1 MLQATRQMVTDPL
14 DRPILSHI
22 HGRLIILGEDVDVA
36 KAVREVHSQKAEIII
51 VIKETR
57 PVEIVTDSNILDKVD
72 ERRKTPFKYYKVH
85 SIFSGHIL
93 ISERKCKT
101 RT

>member
-1 MLQATRQMVTDPL
+1 MVTDPL

-36 KAVREVHSQKAEIII
+36 KAVREMHSQKAETII

-72 ERRKTPFKYYKVH
+72 ERRLPSNITKVH
-85 SIFSGHIL
+85 SIFSRLIL
-93 ISERKCKT
+93 ISERECKT

>member
-1 MLQATRQMVTDPL
+1 MVTDPL

-36 KAVREVHSQKAEIII
+36 KAVREMHSQKAETII

-57 PVEIVTDSNILDKVD
+57 PVEIVTDSNILDNVD
-72 ERRKTPFKYYKVH
+72 ERRLPSNITKVY
-85 SIFSGHIL
+85 SIFSRLIL
-93 ISERKCKT
+93 NSERECKK

>member
-1 MLQATRQMVTDPL
+1 MVTDPL

-36 KAVREVHSQKAEIII
+36 KAVREMHSQKAETII

-57 PVEIVTDSNILDKVD
+57 PVEIVTDSNILDNVD
-72 ERRKTPFKYYKVH
+72 ERRLPSNITKVH
-85 SIFSGHIL
+85 SIFSRLIL
-93 ISERKCKT
+93 ISEPEL
-101 RT
+101 

>member
-1 MLQATRQMVTDPL
+1 MVTDPL

-36 KAVREVHSQKAEIII
+36 KAVREMHSQKAETII

-57 PVEIVTDSNILDKVD
+57 PVEIVTDSNILDNVD
-72 ERRKTPFKYYKVH
+72 KRRLPSNITKVH
-85 SIFSGHIL
+85 SIFSRLIL
-93 ISERKCKT
+93 ISERECKT

>member
-1 MLQATRQMVTDPL
+1 MVTDPL

-36 KAVREVHSQKAEIII
+36 KAVREMHSQKAETII

-57 PVEIVTDSNILDKVD
+57 PVEIVTDSNILDNVD
-72 ERRKTPFKYYKVH
+72 ERRLPSNITKVH
-85 SIFSGHIL
+85 SIFSRLIL
-93 ISERKCKT
+93 ISERECKT

>member
-1 MLQATRQMVTDPL
+1 MVTDPL

-36 KAVREVHSQKAEIII
+36 KAVREMHSQKAETII

-57 PVEIVTDSNILDKVD
+57 PVEIVTDSNISDNVD
-72 ERRKTPFKYYKVH
+72 ERRLPSNITKVYG
-85 SIFSGHIL
+85 IFSRLIL
-93 ISERKCKT
+93 ISERECKT

>member
-1 MLQATRQMVTDPL
+1 MVTDPL
-14 DRPILSHI
+14 DQPILSHI

-36 KAVREVHSQKAEIII
+36 KAVREMHSQKAETII

-57 PVEIVTDSNILDKVD
+57 PVEIVTDSNILDNVD
-72 ERRKTPFKYYKVH
+72 ERRLPSNITKVH
-85 SIFSGHIL
+85 SIFSPLIL
-93 ISERKCKT
+93 ISERECKT

>member
-1 MLQATRQMVTDPL
+1 MVTDPL

-36 KAVREVHSQKAEIII
+36 KAVREMHSQKAEIII

-57 PVEIVTDSNILDKVD
+57 PVEIVTDSNILDNVD
-72 ERRKTPFKYYKVH
+72 ERRLPSNITKVH
-85 SIFSGHIL
+85 SIFSRLIL
-93 ISERKCKT
+93 ISEPECKT

>member
-1 MLQATRQMVTDPL
+1 MVTDPL

-36 KAVREVHSQKAEIII
+36 KAVREMHSQKAETII

-57 PVEIVTDSNILDKVD
+57 PVEIVTDSNILDNVD
-72 ERRKTPFKYYKVH
+72 ERRLPSNITKVY
-85 SIFSGHIL
+85 SIFSRLIL
-93 ISERKCKT
+93 ISERECKT

>member
-1 MLQATRQMVTDPL
+1 MVTDPL

-36 KAVREVHSQKAEIII
+36 KAVREMHSQKAETII

-57 PVEIVTDSNILDKVD
+57 PVEIVTDSNILDNVD
-72 ERRKTPFKYYKVH
+72 ERRLPSNITKVY
-85 SIFSGHIL
+85 SIFSRLIL
-93 ISERKCKT
+93 NSERECKT